1 MLASFSAGVASIS
14 TVPAKGAGRSP
25 DSQCIFFSSADDP
38 MTTLFTVEAKLSA
51 RLSPCGRFRNQ
62 HIGRDAQALV
72 QSSDH
77 GQRQRTLAAQDF
89 VDAVAFADDRLKIFD
104 G

>member
-51 RLSPCGRFRNQ
+51 R
-62 HIGRDAQALV
+62 
-72 QSSDH
+72 
-77 GQRQRTLAAQDF
+77 
-89 VDAVAFADDRLKIFD
+89 
-104 G
+104 